1 MKLITHLALS
11 SCLLHHSY
19 GVHEESKHHANDA
32 EVFLAEDLYHGPVDP
47 TKYVEIRSARVSH
60 YFAKGKDF
68 ESPTDVSM

>member
-1 MKLITHLALS
+1 MKLTHLALS
-11 SCLLHHSY
+11 SLLLHHSKA
-19 GVHEESKHHANDA
+19 VHEESKHHAADA

-47 TKYVEIRSARVSH
+47 TKYDEIRSSRVSH